1 MNKRTLRYS
10 YLGVM
15 DYLSSLELQRK
26 TLQARLVGE
35 VSETLFF
42 LQHPPVYTLGKR
54 GNTSSLLISREEFA
68 RKGLPVIQT
77 DRGGDVA
84 FHGPGQLIIYPII
97 KLDAHYRGVR
107 PFVTL
112 LEQATISTLQT
123 YGIEARSDPEH
134 PGVWVGNDKIAA
146 MGIRIKRGV
155 SMHGLCLNVRPEPDF
170 LQWII
175 PCGIQGRGV
184 TSLYERCGIEPAM
197 ETIIEEFVCHFSRL
211 FALSAVR
218 Q

>member
-1 MNKRTLRYS
+1 MKTLRYS

-15 DYLSSLELQRK
+15 DYLSSLELQRR

-68 RKGLPVIQT
+68 RKGLAVIQT

-107 PFVTL
+107 SFIAL
-112 LEQATISTLQT
+112 LEQAAISTLKT
-123 YGIEARSDPEH
+123 FGIEARSDPAH
-134 PGVWVGNDKIAA
+134 PGVWVGSDKIAA
-146 MGIRIKRGV
+146 MGIRIQRGV
-155 SMHGLCLNVRPEPDF
+155 SMHGLCLNVRTEPDYF
-170 LQWII
+170 QWIV
-175 PCGIQGRGV
+175 PCGIQGRGI
-184 TSLYERCGIEPAM
+184 TSLYEHLGIAPDM
-197 ETIIEEFVCHFSRL
+197 ETIMNEFVHHFSGL
-211 FALSAVR
+211 FALRAVR